1 MPDNVF
7 YRTLARYFTGVCTR
21 EEKDNMTKWIR
32 EDPEREAIFKDLSR
46 LWESNPAQ
54 SAKWDVEAR
63 WKQMS
68 QKMRGFEAGKQTITR
83 TVHTKK
89 KRDDQL
95 YNTRS
100 KTRVIIFKQWL
111 GRSAAAVLLVGL
123 VSLAVYQFGGFDS
136 EVAEVLPERE
146 IITQSGQRASIQ
158 LVDGTLVR
166 VNADSRLTIFDE
178 FVDDSRVVYLK
189 GEAFFEVR
197 KTQDERSFKVHTD
210 KSVIEV
216 HGTKF
221 NVQAYDDEPFKVV
234 VSSGIVGVRDI
245 ESAVDNEILLYEK
258 DMILNENDQ
267 NLLFHEIDLDKHL
280 AWLDHRLVF
289 DHTPLW
295 QVAKTLERWYRV
307 NVHISDAEIKHL
319 RVTGSFHNEPI
330 YEVLRLLSLG
340 LDLDYA
346 VNGRSVVF
354 YSKSN
359 SQ

>member
-1 MPDNVF
+1 M
-7 YRTLARYFTGVCTR
+7 
-21 EEKDNMTKWIR
+21 KKWIR

-54 SAKWDVEAR
+54 SVKWDVEAR

-68 QKMRGFEAGKQTITR
+68 QKMKGSEAVNQTVIR
-83 TVHTKK
+83 TVHTRKK
-89 KRDDQL
+89 QDDQL
-95 YNTRS
+95 NNTRP
-100 KTRVIIFKQWL
+100 KTRVIVFKQWL
-111 GRSAAAVLLVGL
+111 ARAVAAVLLVGL

-136 EVAEVLPERE
+136 EIAEALPERE

-178 FVDDSRVVYLK
+178 FEDESRVVYLK
-189 GEAFFEVR
+189 GEAFFEVG
-197 KTQDERSFKVHTD
+197 KTQDKRSFKVYTD
-210 KSVIEV
+210 KSVVEV

-245 ESAVDNEILLYEK
+245 DSAVDDEILLYER
-258 DMILNENDQ
+258 DMILNEDGQ
-267 NLLFHEIDLDKHL
+267 NLLFQKINLDKHL
-280 AWLDHRLVF
+280 GWLDHRLVF

-295 QVAKTLERWYRV
+295 LVARTLERWYRV
-307 NVHISDAEIKHL
+307 EVHVLDSGIEHL

-340 LDLDYA
+340 LDLDYE

-359 SQ
+359 NE